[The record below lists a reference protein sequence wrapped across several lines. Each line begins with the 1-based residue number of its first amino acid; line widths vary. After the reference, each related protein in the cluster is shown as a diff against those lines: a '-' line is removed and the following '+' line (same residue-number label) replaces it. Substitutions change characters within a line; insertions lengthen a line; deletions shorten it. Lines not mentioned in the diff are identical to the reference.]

1 MTHWRLPGTR
11 RLSEDDFYM
20 NGNCIDSD
28 TVYCHLGGMKRS
40 IPSHADSRLSPRP
53 LFPSLQELA
62 EAVND
67 WCSDKGFVPASGQAA
82 ENLSQRSLRYYRTLG
97 LLDGPLKGEGT
108 YGERHFLQLA
118 AIRALQSRGMPLRRI
133 QELLYGRDDA
143 NLRELLSRAKRE
155 QQPVA
160 TMPPFSAETWNV
172 IPLEGS
178 FALIGR
184 DGARPTADQV
194 AAINRILQKKQ
205 KVTSR

>member
-1 MTHWRLPGTR
+1 MPHFLQKFQVDSNTVNWHTGR
-11 RLSEDDFYM
+11 M
-20 NGNCIDSD
+20 N
-28 TVYCHLGGMKRS
+28 RS
-40 IPSHADSRLSPRP
+40 AAYAN
-53 LFPSLQELA
+53 LQDLA

-67 WCSDKGFVPASGQAA
+67 WCSNKGFVPASGQAA

-97 LLDGPLKGEGT
+97 LLDGPIKDEGT

-155 QQPVA
+155 QKPVV
-160 TMPPFSAETWNV
+160 TLPPFSAETWNV
-172 IPLEGS
+172 IPLEAS